1 MILRP
6 IVYLVGIGMG
16 GEDQLTGRAMD
27 CLERPG
33 GDGAD
38 RMLDSVSAYTDKKRV
53 FSAYKPSEMVQWL
66 GSFRWDEAA
75 LVLSGDTGLFTAG
88 LRRRAKGIFCG
99 RDGDVEFVP
108 GVSSLSYFCARLGK
122 SWQNVHPVSSHG
134 RDCDVVAYIR
144 SFRSC
149 FILLGGAGSVPDL
162 CRQLV
167 SSGMS
172 SVTLWAGENFSYEDE
187 RIAWEM
193 TPAELLMEDERLPFG
208 SLACVL
214 VENTEAVEGQLYPQ
228 SGPPG

>member
-1 MILRP
+1 M
-6 IVYLVGIGMG
+6 
-16 GEDQLTGRAMD
+16 
-27 CLERPG
+27 
-33 GDGAD
+33 
-38 RMLDSVSAYTDKKRV
+38 
-53 FSAYKPSEMVQWL
+53 
-66 GSFRWDEAA
+66 
-75 LVLSGDTGLFTAG
+75 
-88 LRRRAKGIFCG
+88 
-99 RDGDVEFVP
+99 EFVP

-172 SVTLWAGENFSYEDE
+172 GVTLWAGENFSYEDE

-214 VENTEAVEGQLYPQ
+214 VENTEAAEGQLYPQ
-228 SGPPG
+228 SGPRDEDFIRGQVPMTKRRYGGYHWISCVSALRPCVMISGPAPAPWRWRWVWRYAGGAAAARCMPLSGTGKPCS